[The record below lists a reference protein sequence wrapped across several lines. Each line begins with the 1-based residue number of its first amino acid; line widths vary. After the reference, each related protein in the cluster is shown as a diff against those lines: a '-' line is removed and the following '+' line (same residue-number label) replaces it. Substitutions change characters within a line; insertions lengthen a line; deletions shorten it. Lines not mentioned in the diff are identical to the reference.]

1 MRLEGMAAKEPSAA
15 EPQPK
20 GIENA
25 EAAETQR
32 SRARHEIY
40 AACGIFRV
48 STLQMGADDR
58 SAVAGLSAN
67 MPVICGFP
75 LRMTLSKRHSG
86 QSMICGID
94 AVGFPCPSGDPR
106 RDRSLQ

>member
-40 AACGIFRV
+40 AACGNFPGYFRAF
-48 STLQMGADDR
+48 MAKEE
-58 SAVAGLSAN
+58 N
-67 MPVICGFP
+67 
-75 LRMTLSKRHSG
+75 
-86 QSMICGID
+86 
-94 AVGFPCPSGDPR
+94 
-106 RDRSLQ
+106 